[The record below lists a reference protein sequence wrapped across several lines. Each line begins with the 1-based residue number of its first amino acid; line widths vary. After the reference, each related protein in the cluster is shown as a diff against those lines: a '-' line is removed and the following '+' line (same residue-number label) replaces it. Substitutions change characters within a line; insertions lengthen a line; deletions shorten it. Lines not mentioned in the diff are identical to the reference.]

1 MGHGMRVCLIQFIK
15 CGKNCGEL
23 KAAERF
29 SDLMDVHV
37 LGAGFT
43 WQSEHLEKDIAIAR
57 EAWRFAVET
66 IAGDLHAVVIL
77 DELTYLVKYGMVPE
91 AEVLKALA
99 GRPARMH
106 IVVTGRDAS
115 PGLIELADIVTE
127 MRAVK
132 HPYDDGMRAQR
143 GVEF

>member
-1 MGHGMRVCLIQFIK
+1 MAHSTSNPDGCRGVVTPSDYLYAATLRLQ
-15 CGKNCGEL
+15 EL
-23 KAAERF
+23 FLQYECMFRSAVF
-29 SDLMDVHV
+29 DFWWDD
-37 LGAGFT
+37 T
-43 WQSEHLEKDIAIAR
+43 D